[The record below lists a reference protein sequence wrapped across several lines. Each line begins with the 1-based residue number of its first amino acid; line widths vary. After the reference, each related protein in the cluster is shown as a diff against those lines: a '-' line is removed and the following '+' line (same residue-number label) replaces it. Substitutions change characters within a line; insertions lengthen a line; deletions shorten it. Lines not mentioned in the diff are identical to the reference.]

1 MSRHGYANILVC
13 HRGVREYVTFNVP
26 AHLTL
31 CVTCAKVVAEAEAEA
46 VSEEKLA
53 THLKR

>member
-26 AHLTL
+26 AHPTL
-31 CVTCAKVVAEAEAEA
+31 CVTCARVAAEAEA
-46 VSEEKLA
+46 VLVEKLA